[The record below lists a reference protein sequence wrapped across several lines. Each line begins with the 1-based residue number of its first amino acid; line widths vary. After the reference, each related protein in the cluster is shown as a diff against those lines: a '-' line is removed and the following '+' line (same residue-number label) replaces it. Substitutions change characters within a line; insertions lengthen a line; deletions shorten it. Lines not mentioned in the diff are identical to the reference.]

1 MPGNPQRR
9 IPDASPPSPS
19 TTACTPSQDDT
30 RGRRRVVTSWMTDLP
45 GLVPRIVSN
54 AIAVA
59 GMRYPACPA
68 DIAAP
73 ANIAAIGITRR
84 CAPHLPVLACRTDIG
99 GCDSS
104 GRADRL
110 RICGRRCS
118 NCRLGCANGN
128 NHQTRKAA
136 GADDRWEREFLR
148 RHGIVLF
155 VARPLGLVASDETD
169 IGAHMPVTTVM
180 LVTRP

>member
-1 MPGNPQRR
+1 MACNSSLRTRTDSG
-9 IPDASPPSPS
+9 AV
-19 TTACTPSQDDT
+19 TCTPSPDDA

-54 AIAVA
+54 AVTVA
-59 GMRYPACPA
+59 GIGLRYPAGRP
-68 DIAAP
+68 
-73 ANIAAIGITRR
+73 NIATIGITRR

-99 GCDSS
+99 GCDNS

-110 RICGRRCS
+110 QICGRRCS